1 MVMDDTSAVMLQMTK
16 LVQWFLQGVT
26 WRLCCLALMLH
37 CGLCLCQLVDQ
48 IRVMEVFRFMY
59 NSRAGNAR
67 IFLKLHEVV
76 KTGVAFVLMLVEL
89 LLDLSLLWR
98 LKLLLNHWRLF
109 YQKESLFASWGDSG
123 LSGRGIGLIPM
134 ALPFNAL
141 SMSWFC
147 VLLDC

>member
-1 MVMDDTSAVMLQMTK
+1 MEVVLSCFD
-16 LVQWFLQGVT
+16 VT
-26 WRLCCLALMLH
+26 LWAI
-37 CGLCLCQLVDQ
+37 CLCQLVDH

-98 LKLLLNHWRLF
+98 LKLLLNHWRFF
-109 YQKESLFASWGDSG
+109 Y
-123 LSGRGIGLIPM
+123 
-134 ALPFNAL
+134 
-141 SMSWFC
+141 
-147 VLLDC
+147 

>member
-1 MVMDDTSAVMLQMTK
+1 MEVVLSCFD
-16 LVQWFLQGVT
+16 VT
-26 WRLCCLALMLH
+26 LWSI
-37 CGLCLCQLVDQ
+37 CLCQLVDH

-98 LKLLLNHWRLF
+98 LKLLLNHWRF
-109 YQKESLFASWGDSG
+109 FIRKSHY
-123 LSGRGIGLIPM
+123 
-134 ALPFNAL
+134 LPIE
-141 SMSWFC
+141 
-147 VLLDC
+147 VTR